1 MNYTLRSSYNCM
13 DTRCIGRLSTLLE
26 YKDNKFNIDMC
37 QITKNH
43 SLLYEEHSYIIK
55 KNIKIIIKKDIIN
68 DEIKKELLNYKFRL
82 MFLKEILF
90 QQKINIVNYTN
101 LKNYYINKYNI
112 TEYNF
117 NDLEKEEISTLCK
130 KYKIKVDNN
139 NKDEILNILNKYI
152 TLDNQIY
159 TAISFYN
166 KKNYNI
172 KDINDQLINLE
183 INNEKNIVT
192 NLNVQFQRNNIIYNK
207 TIYIIMTQQM
217 GENLIDINNIQYFCD
232 TTYNAVPYSNKK
244 FKLWV
249 LVAFNTKVQHTILC
263 SLALIKNENKETFLT
278 IYDFLEQKYKFLPNI
293 ITVDFGRGGYTA
305 LKEKYPKINIILCY
319 YHYINRIKNHIKNN
333 YKGPE
338 DKYNK
343 LYNDLLSN
351 FKLIPFINTEDLNIF
366 IDKLKTKFNK

>member
-1 MNYTLRSSYNCM
+1 
-13 DTRCIGRLSTLLE
+13 
-26 YKDNKFNIDMC
+26 
-37 QITKNH
+37 
-43 SLLYEEHSYIIK
+43 
-55 KNIKIIIKKDIIN
+55 
-68 DEIKKELLNYKFRL
+68 

>member
-1 MNYTLRSSYNCM
+1 
-13 DTRCIGRLSTLLE
+13 
-26 YKDNKFNIDMC
+26 
-37 QITKNH
+37 
-43 SLLYEEHSYIIK
+43 
-55 KNIKIIIKKDIIN
+55 
-68 DEIKKELLNYKFRL
+68 

-139 NKDEILNILNKYI
+139 NKDEILNYLNKYI

-172 KDINDQLINLE
+172 KDINEQLINLE

-207 TIYIIMTQQM
+207 TIYI
-217 GENLIDINNIQYFCD
+217 
-232 TTYNAVPYSNKK
+232 
-244 FKLWV
+244 
-249 LVAFNTKVQHTILC
+249 
-263 SLALIKNENKETFLT
+263 
-278 IYDFLEQKYKFLPNI
+278 
-293 ITVDFGRGGYTA
+293 
-305 LKEKYPKINIILCY
+305 
-319 YHYINRIKNHIKNN
+319 
-333 YKGPE
+333 
-338 DKYNK
+338 
-343 LYNDLLSN
+343 
-351 FKLIPFINTEDLNIF
+351 
-366 IDKLKTKFNK
+366 